1 MITVILFT
9 DWISVFFHDYILLL
23 ITGKTAKVFCDFYVY

>member
-9 DWISVFFHDYILLL
+9 DWISVFFHDYIP
-23 ITGKTAKVFCDFYVY
+23 TNW